1 MAKQAI
7 REMRL
12 ALNKNKQ
19 DSTKDGQYP
28 KQRPKS

>member
-12 ALNKNKQ
+12 ALNK
-19 DSTKDGQYP
+19 T
-28 KQRPKS
+28 KQRPKSQNDVHNANIKI

>member
-12 ALNKNKQ
+12 ALNKNK
-19 DSTKDGQYP
+19 
-28 KQRPKS
+28 